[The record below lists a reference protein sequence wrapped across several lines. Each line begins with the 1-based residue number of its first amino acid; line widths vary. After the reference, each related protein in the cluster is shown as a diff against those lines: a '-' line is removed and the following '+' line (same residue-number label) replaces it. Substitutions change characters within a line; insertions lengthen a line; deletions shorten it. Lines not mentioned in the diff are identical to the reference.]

1 MMRYFLMLLSA
12 CIVLTLNTPVVAQ
25 TQQHET
31 PAVTATDPHAGHGA
45 DPAAPSADVAK
56 PTATDSQAGKHMQMM
71 QGHTQKMREQMA
83 KIRAAQ
89 NPKERQK
96 LMQEHMTAMR
106 EGMKMLKDAPGCAM
120 TGAMAMAAKG
130 TGQGMMDMG
139 NMMMCHQMMEKKVE
153 MMQGMLEG
161 LMESSQTKK

>member
-1 MMRYFLMLLSA
+1 MRYFLTLLSV
-12 CIVLTLNTPVVAQ
+12 CIILALNAPVAAQ
-25 TQQHET
+25 TQQHES

-45 DPAAPSADVAK
+45 APSADVAK
-56 PTATDSQAGKHMQMM
+56 PTATEPQSGKNMQMM
-71 QGHTQKMREQMA
+71 EQHSQKMREQMA
-83 KIRAAQ
+83 KIRAAKD
-89 NPKERQK
+89 PKERQK
-96 LMQEHMTAMR
+96 LMQEHMSAMR

-120 TGAMAMAAKG
+120 MGAMAAKG

-139 NMMMCHQMMEKKVE
+139 NMMSCHQMMEKKME